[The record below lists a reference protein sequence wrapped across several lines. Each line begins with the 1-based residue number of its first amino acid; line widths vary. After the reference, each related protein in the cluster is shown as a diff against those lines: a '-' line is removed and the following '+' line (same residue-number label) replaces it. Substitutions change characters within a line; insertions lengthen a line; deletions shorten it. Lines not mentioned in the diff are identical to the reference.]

1 MLILNFKVS
10 KKWIKT
16 HFDLSVNYSLF
27 IIVLISIL
35 ICFLNQNANNDQ
47 PIQLYINIININS
60 SNNHDIINNT
70 QNIGLFGILTMVDSK
85 RIPLHYEK
93 YVKQINQIPGF
104 SSYYINY
111 KTTNTSFNVN
121 SSIPANLYTDE
132 YYLKSKIITLV

>member
-1 MLILNFKVS
+1 M
-10 KKWIKT
+10 
-16 HFDLSVNYSLF
+16 
-27 IIVLISIL
+27 LISIL